1 VGRRFTR
8 LAIVAAA
15 LASMGCN
22 SARAAGPKGFPLEY
36 SGETR
41 FSWRYPKAEGDALTV
56 NEDVR
61 RRGGVDWEQLS
72 LVCQPDGALR
82 VEVRRMLLSSDVP
95 LMIDAADYTRLA
107 VSSGTFRLETT
118 LTPRGNGFERWSHGV
133 FPGGARSVSQLLSGP
148 PLVFTGV
155 NRKPRA
161 ARTAR
166 DEDLVETFPAPDW
179 NRTAAFRAGCAKVS
193 PARDAR

>member
-1 VGRRFTR
+1 MGRRFTR

-15 LASMGCN
+15 LASMGCDP
-22 SARAAGPKGFPLEY
+22 ARAARPKGFTLPY

-41 FSWRYPKAEGDALTV
+41 FSWRYPKAEGALTV

-72 LVCQPDGALR
+72 LICQADGSLR

-95 LMIDAADYTRLA
+95 LMINAADYTRLA
-107 VSSGTFRLETT
+107 VSSGRFRLETT
-118 LTPRGNGFERWSHGV
+118 LTPRGNGFERWSQGV

-179 NRTAAFRAGCAKVS
+179 NRTAAFRAGCARVS
-193 PARDAR
+193 SARDAR